1 VTLLDY
7 NRRLRRGGEKL
18 VGIYP
23 SEGTFFSDNPYIVLD
38 APWVTD
44 QQRQGAEAFGKYLNE
59 QVTPT
64 VAGKAGFRD
73 GDPDA
78 KPPAEINKANGA
90 DPAQPKTVLSAPEPR
105 VLDKVRTFWRQDR
118 KPANIM
124 LVVDTSGSMS
134 EENKLAE
141 AQRGLKTFF
150 REIAPQDRVG
160 LMSFNDQVFKLEP
173 VRPFRQNRPA
183 LEQAVNDMIPD
194 GETAVYDATNAG
206 FREIQGMRDDS
217 RINAVV
223 VLTDGE
229 DNQSNISDAELV
241 SELQR
246 QAKSEGLAVRVYTI
260 AYGSQANTAVLQ
272 DIAQASGGKAFEGDP
287 ENIDSVY
294 RSISSFF

>member
-1 VTLLDY
+1 
-7 NRRLRRGGEKL
+7 
-18 VGIYP
+18 
-23 SEGTFFSDNPYIVLD
+23 
-38 APWVTD
+38 
-44 QQRQGAEAFGKYLNE
+44 
-59 QVTPT
+59 
-64 VAGKAGFRD
+64 
-73 GDPDA
+73 
-78 KPPAEINKANGA
+78 
-90 DPAQPKTVLSAPEPR
+90 

-173 VRPFRQNRPA
+173 VRPFTQNRSA
-183 LEQAVNDMIPD
+183 LERAVNDMIPD
-194 GETAVYDATNAG
+194 GETAVYDATEAG

-229 DNQSNISDAELV
+229 DNQSDISDAELV

-260 AYGSQANTAVLQ
+260 AYGSQANTAVLNN
-272 DIAQASGGKAFEGDP
+272 IARASGGKAFEGDP